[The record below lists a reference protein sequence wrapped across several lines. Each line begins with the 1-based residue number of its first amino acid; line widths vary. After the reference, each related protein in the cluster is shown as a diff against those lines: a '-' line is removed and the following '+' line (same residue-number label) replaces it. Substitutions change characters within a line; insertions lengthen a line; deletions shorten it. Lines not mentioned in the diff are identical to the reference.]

1 MFKQESMLVEKER
14 MLIEERAFHWDEI
27 LSLLEREKIVLKWNE
42 RMRSVV
48 EHDHNFL
55 ELTYIFSGEVEHT
68 LNGQV
73 TRLVPG
79 DYLIV
84 DHGSIHSYKTLS
96 KDGYDN
102 LDCLFRPELL
112 DPSLKG
118 FNTLR
123 SVLEHYLLHFN
134 IQAFVQNPA
143 RMVFHD
149 DHGRVKELLFRMKEE
164 VEHREAGYTELVRC
178 CLIEL
183 LILTMRKLDDAQALA
198 TGQDISAFLTAYVA
212 EHYMEELTL
221 CDLAARLKYSL
232 PYVSKRFK
240 EDTGVNFVRYLQN
253 YRVAQG
259 CRLLVSSDRTVSE
272 IAEMVGYHDV
282 KFFSGLIRRET
293 GLSPSEYRRRRGKI
307 T

>member
-1 MFKQESMLVEKER
+1 
-14 MLIEERAFHWDEI
+14 MLIEEKVFRWDTI
-27 LSLLEREKIVLKWNE
+27 LPILDKEKILIKRHE
-42 RMRSVV
+42 KMRSVV

-68 LNGQV
+68 LNGQI
-73 TRLVPG
+73 THLVPG

-96 KDGYDN
+96 KEGYGN
-102 LDCLFRPELL
+102 LDCIFRPELL

-143 RMVFHD
+143 HMVFHD
-149 DHGRVKELLFRMKEE
+149 ENGRVKEILARMEE
-164 VEHREAGYTELVRC
+164 EAKKKEAGYTELLRC
-178 CLIEL
+178 YLIEL
-183 LILTMRKLDDAQALA
+183 LILTIRKLDDAQALA

-221 CDLAARLKYSL
+221 CDLAVRLKYSL

-240 EDTGVNFVRYLQN
+240 DDTGVNFVRYLQN
-253 YRVAQG
+253 YRVMQG
-259 CRLLVSSDRTVSE
+259 CRLLVSSDRTIAEV
-272 IAEMVGYHDV
+272 AEMVGYHDV
-282 KFFSGLIRRET
+282 KFFSGLIKRET
-293 GLSPSEYRRRRGKI
+293 GLSPSEYRRRRGLGRH
-307 T
+307 

>member
-1 MFKQESMLVEKER
+1 
-14 MLIEERAFHWDEI
+14 MLIEERFIKWENI
-27 LSLLEREKIVLKWNE
+27 LPVLDKEKILFRRHKG
-42 RMRSVV
+42 MRSVV

-55 ELTYIFSGEVEHT
+55 ELTYIYSGEVEHM
-68 LNGQV
+68 LNGSV

-84 DHGSIHSYKTLS
+84 DHGSIHSYRALS
-96 KDGYDN
+96 KGGYDN

-118 FNTLR
+118 FSTLR

-134 IQAFVQNPA
+134 IHAFAQNPA
-143 RMVFHD
+143 HMVFHD
-149 DHGRVKELLFRMKEE
+149 ETGRVRDLLSRMEE
-164 VEHREAGYTELVRC
+164 EAERKEAGYTELLRC
-178 CLIEL
+178 YLVEL
-183 LILTMRKLDDAQALA
+183 LILTMRKLDDVQALA
-198 TGQDISAFLTAYVA
+198 TGQDVSAFLTAYVA

-221 CDLAARLKYSL
+221 SELASRLSYSL

-253 YRVAQG
+253 YRVAEG
-259 CRLLVSSDRTVSE
+259 CRLLASSDRSLSE
-272 IAEMVGYHDV
+272 ITEMVGYRDV
-282 KFFSGLIRRET
+282 KFFSGLIKRET
-293 GLSPSEYRRRRGKI
+293 GLSPSEHRRRRGRG

>member
-1 MFKQESMLVEKER
+1 
-14 MLIEERAFHWDEI
+14 MLIEEKVFHWDRI
-27 LSLLEREKIVLKWNE
+27 LPILEKEKILFKRHT
-42 RMRSVV
+42 RMRSVA

-55 ELTYIFSGEVEHT
+55 ELTYIFAGEVEHT
-68 LNGQV
+68 LNGNV

-84 DHGSIHSYKTLS
+84 DHGSIHSYKAVG

-102 LDCLFRPELL
+102 LDCIFRPELL

-118 FNTLR
+118 FSTLR

-134 IQAFVQNPA
+134 IQAFAQNPA
-143 RMVFHD
+143 HMVFHD
-149 DHGRVKELLFRMKEE
+149 ENGRVKELLARMEE
-164 VEHREAGYTELVRC
+164 EADAKEAGYTELLRC
-178 CLIEL
+178 YLIEL
-183 LILTMRKLDDAQALA
+183 LLLTMRKLDDAQALA

-221 CDLAARLKYSL
+221 NDLAARLKYSL

-253 YRVAQG
+253 YRVMQG
-259 CRLLVSSDRTVSE
+259 CRLLVSSDRTLSE

-282 KFFSGLIRRET
+282 KFFSGLIKRET
-293 GLSPSEYRRRRGKI
+293 GVSPSEYRRRRGKI